1 MGGPAAADKGRRVVK
16 KKAYFKKEQAA
27 CIAASLVLFGIAQWM
42 NGEQSV
48 ADGAVKRGNPGSDE
62 VQYEFLVKGLAEE
75 EVPIE
80 VSVNSRRPGKAEA
93 RENRRQVMEQLP
105 DLILQENLSL
115 QEVRS
120 DLNLITRIEESG
132 MELQWESDNP
142 EKIDSF
148 GRVYNQNIEEN
159 GETVCLTVTISD
171 ETGESTFQLPVR
183 LLPPAYTQ
191 EQQKILELSQ
201 QISDA
206 EEDSREEDYLILPKK
221 FNGADLSYRI
231 RPDRSTWLILIMGVA
246 AAILYGL
253 EEPVRQNEREKKRKE
268 LLMLEYSELVS
279 KLQIYLGA
287 GMTVRTAWE
296 RMAKDY
302 QEQLSRTD
310 RKEKKPVYEEVLRTC
325 TDFNR
330 GISESEAFRQFGR
343 RCGLRPYLKLSSLL
357 EQNRKTGLK
366 NLRQM
371 LDDDVADA
379 FEERKNLA
387 KKQGEKA
394 GTKLLLPMFML
405 LAIVMVI
412 VVVPAFMSLY

>member
-1 MGGPAAADKGRRVVK
+1 MGGLAAADKGRRVVK

-48 ADGAVKRGNPGSDE
+48 ADGAVKRGNPGSGE

-80 VSVNSRRPGKAEA
+80 VSVNSRRPGEAEA

-148 GRVYNQNIEEN
+148 GRVYNQDIEEN

-171 ETGESTFQLPVR
+171 ETGESTFQIPVR

-387 KKQGEKA
+387 KKQGEEA